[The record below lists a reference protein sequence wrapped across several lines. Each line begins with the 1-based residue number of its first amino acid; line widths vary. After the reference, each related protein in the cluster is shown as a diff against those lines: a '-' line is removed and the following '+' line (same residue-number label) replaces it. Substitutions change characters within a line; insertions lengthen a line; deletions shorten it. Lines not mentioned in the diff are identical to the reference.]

1 MKGSIYLK
9 KTELETELKKRFFDV
24 ITKALTEQG
33 EEILQIDK
41 ATFCIPTLDANGDE
55 AWVRVKVD
63 IPHGQRGGDAFDG
76 YAEKENFLLEMRMKA
91 EKNARIAEEKARKIE
106 RDKKRREQ
114 LKEQREKAKAEKGE

>member
-41 ATFCIPTLDANGDE
+41 ATFRIPTLDAEGEE

>member
-41 ATFCIPTLDANGDE
+41 ATFCVPTLDANGEE

-91 EKNARIAEEKARKIE
+91 EKDARIAEEKAQKIE

-114 LKEQREKAKAEKGE
+114 LKEQRKKAKAEKGE

>member
-24 ITKALTEQG
+24 ITKALSEQG
-33 EEILQIDK
+33 EEVLQIDK
-41 ATFCIPTLDANGDE
+41 ATFCIPTLDAEGNE

>member
-24 ITKALTEQG
+24 ITKVLTEQG
-33 EEILQIDK
+33 EEVLQIDK
-41 ATFCIPTLDANGDE
+41 ATFCIPTLDAEGGE

-91 EKNARIAEEKARKIE
+91 EKNARIAKEKAQKIE

>member
-41 ATFCIPTLDANGDE
+41 ATFCVPTLDANGEE

>member
-9 KTELETELKKRFFDV
+9 KSELEAELKNRFFGA

-41 ATFCIPTLDANGDE
+41 ATFCIPTLDADGAE

-63 IPHGQRGGDAFDG
+63 VPRGQRGGDAFDG
-76 YAEKENFLLEMRMKA
+76 YAENENFLLETRVKA
-91 EKNARIAEEKARKIE
+91 ESKAKREEEKRAKIE
-106 RDKKRREQ
+106 RDEKRREQ

>member
-41 ATFCIPTLDANGDE
+41 ATFCIPTLDAEGSE
-55 AWVRVKVD
+55 AWIRVKVD

>member
-24 ITKALTEQG
+24 ITKTLTEQG

-41 ATFCIPTLDANGDE
+41 ATFCIPTLDAEGEE

>member
-24 ITKALTEQG
+24 ITKTLTEQG

-41 ATFCIPTLDANGDE
+41 ATFCIPTLDAEGEE

-91 EKNARIAEEKARKIE
+91 EKDARIAEEKAQKIE

-114 LKEQREKAKAEKGE
+114 LKEQRKKAKAEKGE

>member
-41 ATFCIPTLDANGDE
+41 ATFCIPTLDAEGEE

>member
-33 EEILQIDK
+33 EEVLQIDK
-41 ATFCIPTLDANGDE
+41 ATFCIPTLDAEGNE

-63 IPHGQRGGDAFDG
+63 TPHGQRGGDAFDG

-91 EKNARIAEEKARKIE
+91 EKNARIAKEKAQKIE

>member
-41 ATFCIPTLDANGDE
+41 ATFCIPTLDAEGDE
-55 AWVRVKVD
+55 AWIRVKVD

>member
-33 EEILQIDK
+33 EEVLQIDK
-41 ATFCIPTLDANGDE
+41 ATFCVPTLDAEGNE

-63 IPHGQRGGDAFDG
+63 TPHGQRGGDAFDG

-91 EKNARIAEEKARKIE
+91 EKNARIAKEKAQKIE

>member
-41 ATFCIPTLDANGDE
+41 ATFCIPTLDADGNE

>member
-33 EEILQIDK
+33 EEVLQIDK
-41 ATFCIPTLDANGDE
+41 ATFCIPTLDAEGNE

>member
-9 KTELETELKKRFFDV
+9 KSEIEMEMKKRFFDV

-33 EEILQIDK
+33 EEVLQIDK
-41 ATFCIPTLDANGDE
+41 ATFCIPTLDAEGEE

-91 EKNARIAEEKARKIE
+91 EKDARIAEEKAQKIE

-114 LKEQREKAKAEKGE
+114 LKKQREKAKAKKGE

>member
-9 KTELETELKKRFFDV
+9 KTELETELKNRFFDV

-41 ATFCIPTLDANGDE
+41 ATFCIPTLDAEGEE

>member
-1 MKGSIYLK
+1 MK

-33 EEILQIDK
+33 EEVLQIDK
-41 ATFCIPTLDANGDE
+41 ATFCIPTLDAESNE

-76 YAEKENFLLEMRMKA
+76 YAEKENFLIEMRMKA

>member
-106 RDKKRREQ
+106 RDKKQREQ

>member
-41 ATFCIPTLDANGDE
+41 ATFCIPTLDAEGDE

>member
-9 KTELETELKKRFFDV
+9 KTELETELKKRFFDA
-24 ITKALTEQG
+24 ITKALTEQR

-41 ATFCIPTLDANGDE
+41 ATFCIPTLDAEGEE

>member
-41 ATFCIPTLDANGDE
+41 ATFCIPTLDAEGEE

-114 LKEQREKAKAEKGE
+114 LKEQREKAKAERGE

>member
-1 MKGSIYLK
+1 MK

-41 ATFCIPTLDANGDE
+41 AAFCIPTLDAEGEE

-91 EKNARIAEEKARKIE
+91 EKNARIAEEKAQKIE

-114 LKEQREKAKAEKGE
+114 LKEQRKKAKAEKGE

>member
-24 ITKALTEQG
+24 ITKALIEQG
-33 EEILQIDK
+33 EEVLQIDK
-41 ATFCIPTLDANGDE
+41 ATFCIPTLDAEGDE

-63 IPHGQRGGDAFDG
+63 VPHGQRGGDAFDG

>member
-41 ATFCIPTLDANGDE
+41 ATFCVPTLDAEGEE

>member
-1 MKGSIYLK
+1 MKGDFSMK

-24 ITKALTEQG
+24 ITKTLTEQG

-41 ATFCIPTLDANGDE
+41 ATFCIPTLDAEGEE

-91 EKNARIAEEKARKIE
+91 EKDARIAEEKARKIE

>member
-9 KTELETELKKRFFDV
+9 KTELEAELKKRFFDV

-41 ATFCIPTLDANGDE
+41 ATFCIPTLDAEGDE

>member
-41 ATFCIPTLDANGDE
+41 ATFCVPTLDANGEE

-114 LKEQREKAKAEKGE
+114 LKEQREKAKVEKGE

>member
-41 ATFCIPTLDANGDE
+41 ATFCIPTLDAEGNE